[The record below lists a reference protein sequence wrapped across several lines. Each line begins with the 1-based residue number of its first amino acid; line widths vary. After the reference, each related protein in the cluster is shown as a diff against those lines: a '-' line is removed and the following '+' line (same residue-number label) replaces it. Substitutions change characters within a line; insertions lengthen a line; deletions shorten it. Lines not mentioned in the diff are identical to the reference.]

1 MIEARDI
8 AVSFGGVRAV
18 DHVSINVQEDEIVGL
33 IGPNGSGKTTF
44 LNALTG
50 IVKGHGNLLVDGVS
64 LPLGRPA
71 AIRRAG
77 LVRTFQAPQTYLALS
92 CIENVL
98 LSSPNRRGTGVLSSW
113 FNRPLLLREEH
124 TRWAQAEAVLDRV
137 GLGAQA
143 EGSAALL
150 TYGQQR
156 MLELGRSLAAEPRM
170 LMLDEPSAGLND
182 AETDNLAALLDDIR
196 AEGVTILLVDH
207 KIDFID
213 GLCDRL
219 VVLELGRVIAEG
231 EPEDVWSDAGVM
243 DAYLG
248 VAEDA

>member
-1 MIEARDI
+1 MIEACDI
-8 AVSFGGVRAV
+8 SVSFGGVRAV
-18 DHVSINVQEDEIVGL
+18 DQVSITVSDDEIVGL

-50 IVKGHGNLLVDGVS
+50 IVKGRGSLAVDGRA

-71 AIRRAG
+71 VIRRAG

-98 LSSPNRRGTGVLSSW
+98 LSSPNRKGTGVLSSW
-113 FNRPLLLREEH
+113 FDRRLLWRQEQV
-124 TRWAQAEAVLDRV
+124 RWAKAEAALDRV
-137 GLGAQA
+137 GLGSMA
-143 EGSAALL
+143 EGPAALL

-182 AETDNLAALLDDIR
+182 AETDNLAVLLESIR
-196 AEGVTILLVDH
+196 AEGVTVLLVDH

-213 GLCDRL
+213 RLCDRV
-219 VVLELGRVIAEG
+219 VVLELGHVIAEG
-231 EPEDVWSDAGVM
+231 PPEDVWSDASVM

-248 VAEDA
+248 VADD

>member
-8 AVSFGGVRAV
+8 SVSFGGVRAV
-18 DHVSINVQEDEIVGL
+18 DQVSITVHDDEIVGL

-50 IVKGHGNLLVDGVS
+50 IVKGLGTLIVDGKP
-64 LPLGRPA
+64 LPLGHPA
-71 AIRRAG
+71 VIRRAG

-98 LSSPNRRGTGVLSSW
+98 LSSPNRKGTGVLSSW
-113 FNRPLLLREEH
+113 FNRRLLWREEQA
-124 TRWAQAEAVLDRV
+124 RWAKAEAVLERL
-137 GLGAQA
+137 GLGSLA
-143 EGSAALL
+143 EGPAALL

-182 AETDNLAALLDDIR
+182 AETANLAVLIESLQ
-196 AEGVTILLVDH
+196 AEGITILVVDH

-213 GLCDRL
+213 RLCDRV
-219 VVLELGRVIAEG
+219 VVLELGHVIAEG
-231 EPEDVWSDAGVM
+231 PPEDVWTDAGVM

-248 VAEDA
+248 VADD